1 MEETKILSEDQV
13 KNIYHEIGQK
23 VDQVISGDKEL
34 AMIFLENLKKSVNA
48 TTRRVKTLQ
57 KSFDWS
63 GNGK

>member
-1 MEETKILSEDQV
+1 MEESKILSEDQV
-13 KNIYHEIGQK
+13 KNIYREIGQK